1 VTGQFLLFHLP
12 KSRAAELKKMATPED
27 GSYWISSYDAYATY
41 IWRMLSKHRAKL
53 FKPDMTGNLIWGEA
67 VDMRTRVPG
76 LAKRI
81 QGNVIY
87 VPMSFTSPFPQLTT
101 GEAISEAP
109 LPKLAW

>member
-53 FKPDMTGNLIWGEA
+53 FKPDMTGNLVWGRRSICGHA
-67 VDMRTRVPG
+67 SLVWRNASRG
-76 LAKRI
+76 
-81 QGNVIY
+81 
-87 VPMSFTSPFPQLTT
+87 MSYMSR
-101 GEAISEAP
+101 
-109 LPKLAW
+109 